1 MNASS
6 QIPPPTM
13 GLVQDLAATAADP
26 ATTPATLAD
35 ATRDI
40 AAVIDWFRT
49 RLMSVM
55 ALTAGRPD
63 WYQIAVSDIL
73 HAYNTQQSHGRPLSV
88 SLSGSVQLVPTEDD
102 EGRTVLPLTTPF
114 GASAELLL
122 STEERMALTAH
133 LLTAP
138 GEPPCPT
145 PGCGGPDGDRDA
157 SDPALWGWT
166 LLRVAGTDGP
176 ARWYDTPWCASAA
189 MTAAAAEL
197 AAEDMAMTAA
207 AGPAGPAETS
217 VPAPAPVALSPLTP
231 PARPPHIED
240 DQDDDGPAPVGGA
253 W

>member
-1 MNASS
+1 MTASS

-13 GLVQDLAATAADP
+13 GLVQDLAATAADS

-133 LLTAP
+133 LLT

-231 PARPPHIED
+231 PARPHIED